1 MRVRIYGRS
10 PRRIAVIIEARDS
23 VVRLYIMSCISAGAK
38 RPLSVIGGNFVRGM
52 TVRDVRLVRYSEV
65 RGVRISE
72 VEMYGVHAVVVR
84 GHADCPL

>member
-1 MRVRIYGRS
+1 
-10 PRRIAVIIEARDS
+10 
-23 VVRLYIMSCISAGAK
+23 MSTYYKLFCISAGAK

-72 VEMYGVHAVVVR
+72 VEMYGVHAVVGR

>member
-1 MRVRIYGRS
+1 M
-10 PRRIAVIIEARDS
+10 
-23 VVRLYIMSCISAGAK
+23 RLYSTYTLFCISAGAK

-52 TVRDVRLVRYSEV
+52 TVGDVRLVRYSEV

-72 VEMYGVHAVVVR
+72 VEMYGVHAVVGR